1 MAIIRDIYRQFV
13 EDGASERQ
21 LADRL
26 NATGIAA
33 ENGRRWTLGIV
44 HQILINE
51 KYVGNNVWNRV
62 SFKLKKKRIRNPPE
76 MWVRSEGV
84 FPALIDRVL
93 FDAAQTIIR
102 NRSQR
107 LSDDEILEALSRLRQ
122 SAGSLSG
129 IIIDEAEDLP
139 SSSS

>member
-1 MAIIRDIYRQFV
+1 MAVIRDIYRQFV

-62 SFKLKKKRIRNPPE
+62 SFKLKLLGNARFVGWLAQNQPDYLAE
-76 MWVRSEGV
+76 
-84 FPALIDRVL
+84 F
-93 FDAAQTIIR
+93 QTIA
-102 NRSQR
+102 
-107 LSDDEILEALSRLRQ
+107 EIESIAATRP
-122 SAGSLSG
+122 A
-129 IIIDEAEDLP
+129 AE
-139 SSSS
+139 